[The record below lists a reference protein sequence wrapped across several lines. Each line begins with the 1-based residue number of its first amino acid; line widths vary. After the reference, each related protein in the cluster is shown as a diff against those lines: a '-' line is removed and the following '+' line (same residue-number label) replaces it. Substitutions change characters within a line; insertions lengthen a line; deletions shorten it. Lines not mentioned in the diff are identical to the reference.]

1 MGAADWGFASDLGDV
16 GGQIAIVGIGDAD
29 HSKASGRTTHEI
41 AAQATERALADA
53 GLTAKDIDGL
63 MYVPFS
69 RDQLDAIV
77 ETMELLA
84 NPRARKAITAHRR
97 GRTRFFPLSTI
108 DRDE

>member
-1 MGAADWGFASDLGDV
+1 MPSVTYSVTRAQSSLPRLVRDAESGAL
-16 GGQIAIVGIGDAD
+16 VGITRHDETVAYL
-29 HSKASGRTTHEI
+29 I
-41 AAQATERALADA
+41 
-53 GLTAKDIDGL
+53 
-63 MYVPFS
+63 S